1 MKDKVL
7 RLSSA
12 FTTKAAEGE
21 DALYI
26 EGYASTVDIDR
37 QGDVVPS
44 SVWEKGL
51 QNYLKNP
58 VILAYH
64 DHNKP
69 IGRMTGHKVD
79 SKGLWIKARISAAAE
94 IYKLIKDDIIT
105 AFSIGFRVIDA
116 EYNSVAEA
124 FLIKDL
130 ELVEISVVSVPANQN
145 TLFQLS
151 KAFEST
157 EEYESFK
164 KQFVPEAKSAK
175 GLESAGDTNSTS
187 QKEWKMDPKELQQML
202 ADAAKTA
209 AEEATKAML
218 AQQKAQEEKKLE
230 EARAQAELEAK
241 VKAIVDSKIT
251 VGESGAEKLLKEVT
265 ARFEAQAEEQKSA
278 LAGLESALKEKAAEI
293 ARIQSSKM
301 TFGDKADGSAVS
313 YDEKE
318 KAVLLSKVTRKSIE
332 DTKFGSQLLTKY
344 NGSQPGA
351 HIPGAVPWEQEVS
364 LRMEEEVRRRLV
376 MAPLMRNIAMQT
388 NVMKMPLNP
397 EAGYAQ
403 WVAGTDFGNAN
414 NNSSGN
420 TAIHALKEITLSAFK
435 VATRE
440 YMAYEEEE
448 DSLLA
453 VLPVVRDAMVRRVAK
468 TVDRAYIRGQA
479 TAGDPLKGVAEFDA
493 SSVVTVAANAAVSI
507 ANMRALRKDLG
518 AWGIDP
524 SQLVYV
530 VNTEIY
536 YNLLDDT
543 NFLTTDKVGDRA
555 TILTGQIG
563 SIGNTPVIVSAE
575 FADVAEDAIGAFCFH
590 PGNFLVGNQRG
601 LRVDTDDLVE
611 RQARVL
617 VASLR
622 TGLTQMTTNL
632 GQAVSTLRYS
642 ATV

>member
-12 FTTKAAEGE
+12 FSVKAAEGNS
-21 DALYI
+21 DAVYI
-26 EGYASTVDIDR
+26 EGYASTTDIDR
-37 QGDVVPS
+37 QGDIVPS

-64 DHNKP
+64 DHSKP
-69 IGRMTGHKVD
+69 IGRMTDHKVD

-94 IYKLIKDDIIT
+94 VFKLIKDDIIT

-116 EYNSVAEA
+116 EYNSAAEA

-151 KAFEST
+151 KAFETT
-157 EEYESFK
+157 EEYENFK
-164 KQFVPEAKSAK
+164 RQFAPEATSAK
-175 GLESAGDTNSTS
+175 GLESTTEANSTTS
-187 QKEWKMDPKELQQML
+187 KEWKMDPKELQQML
-202 ADAAKTA
+202 ADAAKSA

-265 ARFEAQAEEQKSA
+265 ARFEAQAEEQKSV
-278 LAGLESALKEKAAEI
+278 LAGLEAALKEKAAEI

-301 TFGDKADGSAVS
+301 TFGDKADAAGVS
-313 YDEKE
+313 YDDKE

-332 DTKFGSQLLTKY
+332 DTKFGRQLVEKA
-344 NGSQPGA
+344 GA
-351 HIPGAVPWEQEVS
+351 HVPGAVPWEQEVS
-364 LRMEEEVRRRLV
+364 LRMEDEVRRRLV
-376 MAPLMRNIAMQT
+376 MAPLMRSIAMQT

-397 EAGYAQ
+397 EAGHATWIQ
-403 WVAGTDFGNAN
+403 NSQFGAEAGT
-414 NNSSGN
+414 SSGAAQ
-420 TAIHALKEITLSAFK
+420 THLLKEITLSAYK
-435 VATRE
+435 VATKE
-440 YMAYEEEE
+440 YMTFEEEE
-448 DSLLA
+448 DSLI
-453 VLPVVRDAMVRRVAK
+453 VLLPIVRDAMVRRVARA
-468 TVDRAYIRGQA
+468 VDKAMIRGA
-479 TAGDPLKGVAEFDA
+479 GTAADPVKGVAIYDA
-493 SSVVTVAANAAVSI
+493 SSAVTVAANAAVSI

-518 AWGIDP
+518 AWGLDP
-524 SQLVYV
+524 AQLVYV

-555 TILTGQIG
+555 TLLTGQIG
-563 SIGNTPVIVSAE
+563 AIGNTPVVVSAE
-575 FADVAEDAIGAFCFH
+575 FADIAENEIGAFCFH

-611 RQARVL
+611 RQSRVL

-622 TGLTQMTTNL
+622 TGLTQMTDNL

-642 ATV
+642 AAV